1 MKALW
6 MRKFL
11 RFGQICLIGSQ
22 ESSVES
28 SVWAGRFITYDANL
42 FTVKR
47 LYGTYVQDQPFVLK
61 NLCSIEG
68 CNQSRRKI
76 LRLYLL
82 SDVTEVYV
90 NMPELSVKLSI

>member
-1 MKALW
+1 M
-6 MRKFL
+6 
-11 RFGQICLIGSQ
+11 
-22 ESSVES
+22 
-28 SVWAGRFITYDANL
+28 
-42 FTVKR
+42 
-47 LYGTYVQDQPFVLK
+47 QDQPFVLK